1 MRKLRALM
9 RMTSVR
15 LSAVFLTLFAIFAIV
30 LVVYVTATAAGIL
43 QQQSRAIISDEIR
56 ELGGVY
62 GCLLYT
68 SPSPRD

>member
-30 LVVYVTATAAGIL
+30 LVVYVTAV
-43 QQQSRAIISDEIR
+43 S
-56 ELGGVY
+56 
-62 GCLLYT
+62 YT
-68 SPSPRD
+68 HLTLPTICSV